1 MIINYLI
8 TNVSANRE
16 DEIPSETQFGISNN
30 ITVTD
35 VEKDERF
42 KILKFKF
49 KFDAAFTAEESKEIG
64 KVVISGFVIYTGE
77 NMDKVYDTWVESKK
91 LDSSVT
97 EEILQASLNIS
108 ILEAMSVAK
117 MLQLPSILPL
127 PKVSATNESGEHT
140 EHDTASKK
148 SKK

>member
-8 TNVSANRE
+8 TNVSASRD
-16 DEIPSETQFGISNN
+16 DEIPPETQFGISNN

-35 VEKDERF
+35 VLKDDKF

-49 KFDAAFTAEESKEIG
+49 KFDAAFTADNSKEIG
-64 KVVISGFVIYTGE
+64 KIVITGFVIYTGE
-77 NMDKVYDTWVESKK
+77 DMDKIYNTWTESKK

-108 ILEAMSVAK
+108 ILEAMSVSK

-127 PKVSATNESGEHT
+127 PKVSATGEHQDD
-140 EHDTASKK
+140 ERSSKK
-148 SKK
+148 AKQK